1 MTKLWR
7 KNTPFPFKGEGN
19 QIGKEWWQWAK
30 ILLLYIPN
38 DKSSYFLF
46 SQSHQQELM
55 LVQQI
60 ITYKVLEPIHSAKT
74 TWPSRISI
82 TPNLQMRKLRLR
94 MSRGLLSTSQCWFH
108 DSQSQAPSTTQ
119 HGLDNFK
126 TLPTISLAIS
136 QESTRNTVKLRKMT
150 DGFGQTNS
158 PNLTSQGWKVWVTQV
173 LFFLRLLLPQVSHF
187 P

>member
-74 TWPSRISI
+74 TWPSPISI

-108 DSQSQAPSTTQ
+108 DPVPSS
-119 HGLDNFK
+119 FYY
-126 TLPTISLAIS
+126 SA
-136 QESTRNTVKLRKMT
+136 R
-150 DGFGQTNS
+150 FGQFQN
-158 PNLTSQGWKVWVTQV
+158 TSHHFFSNQSGKHQEHSEIKENDWRVW
-173 LFFLRLLLPQVSHF
+173 PD
-187 P
+187 